1 MESLKSDKEKD
12 EVKLAEETN
21 KLAKVKLINVRASR
35 VVSET
40 RIYEE
45 RVQITIR
52 HPIEGVMKRRF
63 KSKEHESSHLF
74 ANFYDWVG
82 SVSLDPQYFNIIDF
96 DRNAVLPSTC
106 VYSGVFNIKER
117 ENPILM
123 SPEGEVAFL
132 GYKNQV
138 VPALQKMSS
147 TPILAENIKSQSND
161 FNSATEAYRLLQ
173 DKREIEAAK
182 LNNIVINAE
191 ASRDILYE
199 DLLKIYK

>member
-1 MESLKSDKEKD
+1 M
-12 EVKLAEETN
+12 
-21 KLAKVKLINVRASR
+21 
-35 VVSET
+35 
-40 RIYEE
+40 
-45 RVQITIR
+45 
-52 HPIEGVMKRRF
+52 
-63 KSKEHESSHLF
+63 
-74 ANFYDWVG
+74 
-82 SVSLDPQYFNIIDF
+82 SLDPQYFDIIDF
-96 DRNAVLPSTC
+96 NRNAVLPSIC
-106 VYSGVFNIKER
+106 VYSGVFNMKER

-123 SPEGEVAFL
+123 SPKGEVSFL
-132 GYKNQV
+132 GYKYQDV
-138 VPALQKMSS
+138 SALREMSS